1 MYNACV
7 KVEGFLVKKLG
18 IVIVAG
24 LSLGSLASAQMER
37 DAAPLSSGVAP
48 ILAAF
53 PAQSVRPGRDRFND
67 NPANTLEGLVE
78 TLKTNK
84 TFRVNLAR
92 HFAVPEERIVEF
104 VQDALVPQYLAANTK
119 VPNYG
124 VTKSGTIY
132 NKVTTLK
139 KGTRVWATRAGK
151 PVLKWDCSNPITK
164 DTVVLKR
171 KPNPTPSS
179 ISREVK
185 VLSPEA
191 TLLTPGEL
199 DAPIGITLASDMPFD
214 PIVSPPTEIKV
225 TPPTNPR
232 PPTAITSIARSGI
245 PLLPVAGVIGLAVR
259 SSSTPSS
266 VPEPATI
273 ALLGLG
279 ALSLFARRRS

>member
-1 MYNACV
+1 MYNTCV

-18 IVIVAG
+18 IVIVVG
-24 LSLGSLASAQMER
+24 LGLGSLASAQPER
-37 DAAPLSSGVAP
+37 ETGPRSSDVAP
-48 ILAAF
+48 VLAAF

-67 NPANTLEGLVE
+67 NPAYTLADLVE

-92 HFAVPEERIVEF
+92 HFAVPEERVVEF

-132 NKVTTLK
+132 SKVTTLK

-191 TLLTPGEL
+191 ILLTPGEL

-214 PIVSPPTEIKV
+214 PIVSPPTEIKL
-225 TPPTNPR
+225 PPPSNPR
-232 PPTAITSIARSGI
+232 PSTTITSIARTGV
-245 PLLPVAGVIGLAVR
+245 PLLPVAGV
-259 SSSTPSS
+259 SS
-266 VPEPATI
+266 VPEPTTI
-273 ALLGLG
+273 VLLGLG
-279 ALSLFARRRS
+279 ALGLLVRRRA